1 MKYML
6 VSWLTATLA
15 FLLAAY
21 LLPGFRVEGLVP
33 AVIGAFALGVANA
46 VIRPIIILFAFPLTF
61 LTLGLFLFVI
71 NGAMLW
77 LVTLFVPGIL
87 VDNFLWAILAAM
99 VISAA
104 NAVFGLILG

>member
-1 MKYML
+1 MFVRLARRWLPALFL
-6 VSWLTATLA
+6 VL
-15 FLLAAY
+15 
-21 LLPGFRVEGLVP
+21 
-33 AVIGAFALGVANA
+33 GALALGVANA

-77 LVTLFVPGIL
+77 LVTLFVPGVV
-87 VDNFLWAILAAM
+87 VDNFLWAIVAAM

-104 NAVFGLILG
+104 NAIFGLILG

>member
-1 MKYML
+1 ML
-6 VSWLTATLA
+6 ASWLTATLA
-15 FLLAAY
+15 FLIAAY
-21 LLPGFRVEGLVP
+21 ALPGFNVEGLVP
-33 AVIGAFALGVANA
+33 AVLGALALGVANA

-77 LVTLFVPGIL
+77 LVTLFVPGVV
-87 VDNFLWAILAAM
+87 VDNFLWAIVAAM

-104 NAVFGLILG
+104 NAIFGLILG

>member
-1 MKYML
+1 MRYML

-21 LLPGFRVEGLVP
+21 VLPGFKVEGLLP
-33 AVIGAFALGVANA
+33 AIMGAFALGVANA
-46 VIRPIIILFAFPLTF
+46 IIRPIIILFAFPITF

-77 LVTLFVPGIL
+77 LVTMFVPGIVL
-87 VDNFLWAILAAM
+87 DDFLWAILAAM

-104 NAVFGLILG
+104 NAIFGLIFG